1 MEGLGSD
8 NRRVRGLTLYGST
21 KSCIRYLTDALAE
34 EVRGTGVIVGA
45 FSPGM
50 VVTEFLTGRFEEGS
64 EDWKQ
69 AKRIFNILADRAETV
84 TPWLAEKAQTN
95 KKNGARFNWMTRGKV
110 ISRFL
115 AAPFRKRDLFEGL
128 G

>member
-1 MEGLGSD
+1 M
-8 NRRVRGLTLYGST
+8 
-21 KSCIRYLTDALAE
+21 
-34 EVRGTGVIVGA
+34 GA

-69 AKRIFNILADRAETV
+69 AKRIFNILADRVETV
-84 TPWLAEKAQTN
+84 TPWLAEKAKTN